1 MKPAPAVPPLEFLSR
16 IHRPGLPPA
25 MFKIRT
31 YNNIS
36 VAGLERFPRQRYE
49 IASDLQNPDAIL
61 VRSADLHRVEI
72 PASVKAIARAGAGTN
87 NIPVA
92 AMSARG
98 VPVFNAPGANA
109 NAVKELV
116 LAAMLLA
123 ARNIAPALEFVR
135 SLNGDEAELHRKV
148 EDGKK
153 RYAGFELPGRALG
166 VIGLGSVGVKVANAA
181 LELGMEVW
189 GYDPAMT
196 VHNAWQLNAGVK
208 QALSV
213 DDLVSRSQ
221 FVSVHVPL
229 LESTRGLIDAQRIRL
244 MKKPGVLLNF
254 ARAEI
259 VDENAVLAALDDGS
273 LQAYACDFPSPRLL
287 RDPRVIATPHLGA
300 STHEAEDNC
309 AIMVADQLR
318 EFLEA
323 GNVRN
328 SVNFPEAVLPL
339 LPGKQRLA
347 IVNANV
353 PNMVGQITTALAQH
367 QINISDLLNK
377 SRGDLAYTLVDV
389 DQPVPPAVLDE
400 IAAIKGV
407 LRTRVVS
414 G

>member
-135 SLNGDEAELHRKV
+135 SLDGDEAELHRKV

-318 EFLEA
+318 EFLEV

>member
-1 MKPAPAVPPLEFLSR
+1 
-16 IHRPGLPPA
+16 
-25 MFKIRT
+25 MFKVRT
-31 YNNIS
+31 LNNIS
-36 VAGLERFPRQRYE
+36 LLGLERLPRDRYE
-49 IASDLQNPDAIL
+49 VASDLHSPDALL
-61 VRSADLHRVEI
+61 VRSADLHKVEI
-72 PASVKAIARAGAGTN
+72 PPSVKAIGRAGAGTN

-116 LAAMLLA
+116 LASMLLA

-135 SLNGDEAELHRKV
+135 GLEGSDEQLHKLV

-153 RYAGFELPGRALG
+153 NYVGFELPGRSLG
-166 VIGLGSVGVKVANAA
+166 VIGLGAIGVKVANAA

-196 VHNAWQLNAGVK
+196 VHNAWQLNSGVR

-213 DDLVSRSQ
+213 DDLVSKSQ
-221 FVSVHVPL
+221 FISVHVPL
-229 LESTRGLIDAQRIRL
+229 LPATRGLINAERIRL

-259 VDENAVLAALDDGS
+259 VDEDAVLAALADGS
-273 LQAYACDFPSPRLL
+273 VRAYACDFPSNKL
-287 RDPRVIATPHLGA
+287 RGQRGFIATPHLGA
-300 STHEAEDNC
+300 STGEAEDNC
-309 AIMVADQLR
+309 AVMVAEQLR

-328 SVNFPEAVLPL
+328 SVNFPEAVMPL
-339 LPGKQRLA
+339 APGKQRLTV
-347 IVNANV
+347 VNANV
-353 PNMVGQITTALAQH
+353 PNMVGQITTALARR
-367 QINISDLLNK
+367 QINIADLLNK

-389 DQPVPPAVLDE
+389 DQAIPPELVAD
-400 IAAIKGV
+400 IAAIQGV
-407 LRTRVVS
+407 LATRVIAS
-414 G
+414 